1 MMMIALLKAFYD
13 FKAFRL
19 LKSKIKIYDIKINS
33 AQGPSDL
40 VFKKMKKNE
49 LKFNSSDVF
58 TLICI
63 NILFKNYICII
74 FYLFF
79 FCFYINNVCSYIISF
94 LHYQY

>member
-1 MMMIALLKAFYD
+1 MIALLKAFYD

-49 LKFNSSDVF
+49 LKF
-58 TLICI
+58 I
-63 NILFKNYICII
+63 NNFLFKNYICII

>member
-40 VFKKMKKNE
+40 VFEIIKKMN
-49 LKFNSSDVF
+49 
-58 TLICI
+58 
-63 NILFKNYICII
+63 
-74 FYLFF
+74 
-79 FCFYINNVCSYIISF
+79 
-94 LHYQY
+94 